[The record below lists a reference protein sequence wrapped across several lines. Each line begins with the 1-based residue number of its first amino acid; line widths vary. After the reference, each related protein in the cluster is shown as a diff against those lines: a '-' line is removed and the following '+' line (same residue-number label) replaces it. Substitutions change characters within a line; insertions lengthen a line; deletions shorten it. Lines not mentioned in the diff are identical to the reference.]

1 MLKIYHNPRCKKSRE
16 ALEFLKN
23 KKLDYQIHYYLENRL
38 TSNEL
43 KSIIEKINLKPSDI
57 VRKNEKDWKAIP
69 NRNDLTE
76 NEILRILVLNPK
88 LIERPIVTN
97 EKMGVLARPLENL
110 FQFIEKIGLF
120 TK

>member
-1 MLKIYHNPRCKKSRE
+1 MLKIYHNPRCRKSRE
-16 ALEFLKN
+16 ALELLKN

-43 KSIIEKINLKPSDI
+43 KSIIEKIKLNPSDI

-76 NEILRILVLNPK
+76 NEILGILILNPK
-88 LIERPIVTN
+88 LIERPIITN
-97 EKMGVLARPLENL
+97 EKEGVLARPLDNL
-110 FQFIEKIGLF
+110 FQFLDRNYSN
-120 TK
+120 

>member
-1 MLKIYHNPRCKKSRE
+1 MLKIYHNPRCRKSRE

-23 KKLDYQIHYYLENRL
+23 KKLDYQIHYYLKNRL

-43 KSIIEKINLKPSDI
+43 KSIIEKINLKPSNI

-69 NRNDLTE
+69 NRSDLTE
-76 NEILRILVLNPK
+76 NEILSLLISNPK

-97 EKMGVLARPLENL
+97 QKIGVLARPLEKL
-110 FQFIEKIGLF
+110 VQFLERN
-120 TK
+120 

>member
-1 MLKIYHNPRCKKSRE
+1 LLKIYHNPRCRKSRE

-43 KSIIEKINLKPSDI
+43 KSIIEKIKLKPSDI

-69 NRNDLTE
+69 NRNNLTE

-97 EKMGVLARPLENL
+97 EKIGVLARPLENL
-110 FQFIEKIGLF
+110 FQFLGKN
-120 TK
+120 

>member
-1 MLKIYHNPRCKKSRE
+1 MLKIYHNPRCRKSRE

-76 NEILRILVLNPK
+76 NEIFRILVLNPK

-97 EKMGVLARPLENL
+97 EKIGVLARPLENL
-110 FQFIEKIGLF
+110 FQFLGKN
-120 TK
+120 

>member
-23 KKLDYQIHYYLENRL
+23 KKLDYKIHYYLENLL

-43 KSIIEKINLKPSDI
+43 ESIIKKIKLKPSDI

-69 NRNDLTE
+69 NRSDLTE
-76 NEILRILVLNPK
+76 NEILSLLISNPK

-97 EKMGVLARPLENL
+97 QKIGVLARPLEKL
-110 FQFIEKIGLF
+110 VQFLERN
-120 TK
+120 

>member
-1 MLKIYHNPRCKKSRE
+1 M
-16 ALEFLKN
+16 KN

-43 KSIIEKINLKPSDI
+43 KSIIEKIKLNPSDI

-76 NEILRILVLNPK
+76 NEILGILILNPK
-88 LIERPIVTN
+88 LIERPIITN
-97 EKMGVLARPLENL
+97 EKEGVLARHLDNL
-110 FQFIEKIGLF
+110 FQFLDK
-120 TK
+120 